1 MKIESVIGKGIPMF
15 GDDIDTD
22 RIIPARFLK
31 EISFEN
37 MGEYA
42 FMDERF
48 DDKGIKKNH
57 PFNNPYYE
65 GGTILI
71 VGKNFGCG
79 SSREHAPQ
87 ALKRYGITGI
97 IGESFAEIFAGNCKA
112 IGLPVVR
119 AQNKDIKAIESYV
132 KQHPEVRITIN
143 LISKR
148 VRYFEESFLIDMP
161 DPQRE
166 SFLTGTWNVVEILHE
181 NSVLVEKT
189 AKSLPYMHF
198 KID

>member
-1 MKIESVIGKGIPMF
+1 MTKQIIESIIGTAVSVP

-37 MGEYA
+37 MGNYL
-42 FMDERF
+42 FIDERKTETGESKNF
-48 DDKGIKKNH
+48 VIDKADHQGAS
-57 PFNNPYYE
+57 
-65 GGTILI
+65 ILI

-87 ALKRYGITGI
+87 AIKRFGFNAI

-112 IGLPVVR
+112 IGVPVLC
-119 AQNKDIKAIESYV
+119 ASKEDIEKLIKTIQV
-132 KQHPEVRITIN
+132 NPKIQVTIN
-143 LISKR
+143 LVSKR
-148 VRYFEESFLIDMP
+148 VQFHEDSFLISMP

-166 SFLTGTWNVVEILHE
+166 SFLTGTWDVLSMLKSRADHIKQLEE
-181 NSVLVEKT
+181 N
-189 AKSLPYMHF
+189 LPY
-198 KID
+198 